1 MVPLG
6 IHIGALAS
14 MPRTLSSS
22 PLRHIASKQKAKN
35 GKCGTAKKMSGH
47 DQALPELG
55 IAMVYLKDSGSK
67 YVCGVVY
74 SGE

>member
-1 MVPLG
+1 MVPLD

-35 GKCGTAKKMSGH
+35 GKCGTAKKC
-47 DQALPELG
+47 L
-55 IAMVYLKDSGSK
+55 AMIKPCQSWVLQWYI
-67 YVCGVVY
+67 
-74 SGE
+74 